1 MPEEMNDNFDLV
13 LRNAHVIDPSQNI
26 DGVFD
31 VGVQDGKIAAIGE
44 SLSAGSGADV
54 RDIDGK
60 YLTPGL
66 IDLHGHWYGGSAF
79 GIDPAICLKTGVTTA
94 VDAGTTGFLNFDE
107 FRRDRLEG
115 SEVQLLAYLNIS
127 AIGIPTATVGELLD
141 IRYARP
147 KETAALIEKH
157 RELLL
162 GVKVRLGAR
171 MSGANGKEALAL
183 SLEAAEAIDVPM
195 MVHFAKGADTPDIL
209 RRLRPGDV
217 ITHCYQGRGDTIL
230 EDDSIIP
237 DALAAR
243 RNGVLFDV
251 GHGCGSFSFETAKK
265 ALEYFFL
272 PDTISTDL
280 HRYSVERFAFD
291 MPTTMSKFLHL
302 GMSLEEVILK
312 STWNPAKAIGRDN
325 ELGTLRVGTVADI
338 FVFDIEDGEF
348 DFEDTHCRMEKGSRM
363 IVPSFLVRAG
373 KLIEPSTPKV
383 EFRELN
389 EWDQEVFQLVEE
401 SS

>member
-1 MPEEMNDNFDLV
+1 MNDNFDLV

-147 KETAALIEKH
+147 KETAALIEEH
-157 RELLL
+157 RDLLL
-162 GVKVRLGAR
+162 GVKVRLGER

-265 ALEYFFL
+265 AFEYFFL

>member
-1 MPEEMNDNFDLV
+1 VPEDPVVQLDLV
-13 LRNAHVIDPSQNI
+13 LRNAHVIDPSRNI
-26 DGVFD
+26 DDVLD
-31 VGVQDGKIAAIGE
+31 VGVRDGKIAAIGK
-44 SLSAGSGADV
+44 SLRASSGTDA
-54 RDIDGK
+54 RDLGGK
-60 YLTPGL
+60 YLCPGL
-66 IDLHGHWYGGSAF
+66 IDLHGHWYSGSTF

-94 VDAGTTGFLNFDE
+94 VDAGTTGFLNFGE
-107 FRRDRLEG
+107 FRRDRLET

-127 AIGIPTATVGELLD
+127 AIGIPAATVGELFD

-162 GVKVRLGAR
+162 GVKVRIGER

-183 SLEAAEAIDVPM
+183 SIEAAEAIGVPM

-230 EDDSIIP
+230 ADDSIIP

-265 ALEYFFL
+265 AFEYFFL

-280 HRYSVERFAFD
+280 HRFSIERFTFD

-312 STWNPAKAIGRDN
+312 STWNPAKAIRRDD

-338 FVFDIEDGEF
+338 FVFDIEEGEF
-348 DFEDTHCRMEKGSRM
+348 DFEDTHCRIEKGSRR

-373 KLIEPSTPKV
+373 KVIEPSEPKV
-383 EFRELN
+383 ELRELY
-389 EWDQEVFQLVEE
+389 EWDQEVFRAIEE
-401 SS
+401 TS

>member
-1 MPEEMNDNFDLV
+1 MPENLNPNFDLI
-13 LRNAHVIDPSQNI
+13 LRNAHVIDPSQEI
-26 DGVFD
+26 DGVLD
-31 VGVQDGKIAAIGE
+31 VGVSGGKIAAVGE
-44 SLSAGSGADV
+44 SLDAGPGAEV
-54 RDIDGK
+54 RELSGK
-60 YLTPGL
+60 YLCPGL

-79 GIDPAICLKTGVTTA
+79 GIDPAICLKTGVSTA
-94 VDAGTTGFLNFDE
+94 VDAGTTGFLNFEE
-107 FRRDRLEG
+107 FRRDRLQG

-147 KETAALIEKH
+147 KETAAVIEKH
-157 RELLL
+157 RDLLL
-162 GVKVRLGAR
+162 GVKVRLGER
-171 MSGANGKEALAL
+171 MSGANGNEALAL

-230 EDDSIIP
+230 GDDSVIP
-237 DALAAR
+237 EALAAR

-265 ALEYFFL
+265 AFEYFFL

-280 HRYSVERFAFD
+280 HRFSVERFAFD

-302 GMSLEEVILK
+302 GMSLEEAVLK
-312 STWNPAKAIGRDN
+312 STWNPAKAIHRDGDI
-325 ELGTLRVGTVADI
+325 GTLRVGTVADI

-348 DFEDTHCRMEKGSRM
+348 DFEDTHCRMEKGSQM
-363 IVPSFLVRAG
+363 IVPSFLVRGG
-373 KLIEPSTPKV
+373 KVIEPSTPKV

-389 EWDQEVFQLVEE
+389 DWDQEVFRFVEE
-401 SS
+401 SA

>member
-1 MPEEMNDNFDLV
+1 MPDEMNDNFDLV

-54 RDIDGK
+54 RDLGGK
-60 YLTPGL
+60 YLCPGL
-66 IDLHGHWYGGSAF
+66 IDLHGHWYAGSAF

-162 GVKVRLGAR
+162 GVKVRLGER

-217 ITHCYQGRGDTIL
+217 ITHCYQGCGDTIL
-230 EDDSIIP
+230 ADDSIIP

-265 ALEYFFL
+265 AFEYFFL

-325 ELGTLRVGTVADI
+325 ELGTLLVGTVADI

-389 EWDQEVFQLVEE
+389 EWDQEVFQLIEE

>member
-1 MPEEMNDNFDLV
+1 MPDNLNPTLDLV
-13 LRNAHVIDPSQNI
+13 LRNARVIDPSQNI
-26 DGVFD
+26 NAVLD
-31 VGVQDGKIAAIGE
+31 VGVSGGKIAAIGE
-44 SLSAGSGADV
+44 SLGAGPASDV
-54 RDIDGK
+54 RDLSGK
-60 YLTPGL
+60 YLSPGL
-66 IDLHGHWYGGSAF
+66 IDLHGHWYGGSTF

-107 FRRDRLEG
+107 FRRDRLEA

-127 AIGIPTATVGELLD
+127 AIGIPAAVVGELFD

-157 RELLL
+157 REVLL
-162 GVKVRLGAR
+162 GVKVRIGER
-171 MSGANGKEALAL
+171 MSGANGKQALAL
-183 SLEAAEAIDVPM
+183 SLEAAEAIGVPM
-195 MVHFAKGADTPDIL
+195 MVHFAKGADTPVIL

-230 EDDSIIP
+230 ADDSIIP
-237 DALAAR
+237 EALAAR

-265 ALEYFFL
+265 AFEYFFL

-280 HRYSVERFAFD
+280 HRFSVERFAFD

-312 STWNPAKAIGRDN
+312 STWNPAKAIRRED

-338 FVFDIEDGEF
+338 FVFEIEDGAF
-348 DFEDTHCRMEKGSRM
+348 DFEDTHCRIEKGSQK
-363 IVPSFLVRAG
+363 IVPSFLVRGG
-373 KLIEPSTPKV
+373 KVIEPSTPKV
-383 EFRELN
+383 ELRELY
-389 EWDQEVFQLVEE
+389 EWDQEVFRLIKE

>member
-1 MPEEMNDNFDLV
+1 MPEDAIVQIDLI
-13 LRNAHVIDPSQNI
+13 LRNAHVIDPSQDI
-26 DGVFD
+26 DRVLD
-31 VGVQDGKIAAIGE
+31 VGVRGGKIAAVGE
-44 SLSAGSGADV
+44 SLSASPGAEV
-54 RDIDGK
+54 RELSGK
-60 YLTPGL
+60 YLCPGL

-79 GIDPAICLKTGVTTA
+79 GIDPAICLKTGVSTA
-94 VDAGTTGFLNFDE
+94 VDAGTTGFLNFEE
-107 FRRDRLEG
+107 FRRDRLQG

-157 RELLL
+157 HDLLL
-162 GVKVRLGAR
+162 GVKVRLGER
-171 MSGANGKEALAL
+171 MSGANGNEALAL

-230 EDDSIIP
+230 ADDSVIP
-237 DALAAR
+237 EALAAR
-243 RNGVLFDV
+243 RNGVFFDV

-265 ALEYFFL
+265 AFEYFFL

-312 STWNPAKAIGRDN
+312 STWNPAKAIHRDGDI
-325 ELGTLRVGTVADI
+325 GTLRVGTVADI

-348 DFEDTHCRMEKGSRM
+348 DFEDTHCRVEAGSRR
-363 IVPSFLVRAG
+363 IVPLFLVRGG
-373 KLIEPSTPKV
+373 KVIEPSAPTV

-389 EWDQEVFQLVEE
+389 EWDQEVFRFVEE